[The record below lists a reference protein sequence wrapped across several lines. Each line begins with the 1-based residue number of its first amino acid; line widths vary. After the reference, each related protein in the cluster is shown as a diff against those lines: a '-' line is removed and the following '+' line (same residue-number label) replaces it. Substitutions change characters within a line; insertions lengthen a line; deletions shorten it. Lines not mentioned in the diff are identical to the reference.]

1 MNVDL
6 PAPFGPATTTRPGAP
21 SAAAARSD
29 ANGRTLTT
37 SRDKGTALEAAARAA
52 AVRGNLDHAVGIVWV
67 SRIDRPAARANPGL
81 DRFAIGIAHDPCEH
95 VVNLLRADV
104 SWHRET
110 LPGTLEGEHLAMS
123 GHHFDRAAERRPV
136 LDLRGDRAV
145 RALRFRLGALEEPV
159 RDLHRCR
166 HGASAWVADC
176 YHDGS
181 RLLPRPGRRKRRL
194 RAARS
199 PATRGGGSGR

>member
-37 SRDKGTALEAAARAA
+37 SRDEGAALEAAARAA

-67 SRIDRPAARANPGL
+67 SRIDRPAARAKRGL
-81 DRFAIGIAHDPCEH
+81 DRFAIGIARDPCEY

-110 LPGTLEGEHLAMS
+110 LAGALEGEHVAMA
-123 GHHFDRAAERRPV
+123 GHHLDRAAERGPV
-136 LDLRGDRAV
+136 LDLR
-145 RALRFRLGALEEPV
+145 
-159 RDLHRCR
+159 
-166 HGASAWVADC
+166 
-176 YHDGS
+176 
-181 RLLPRPGRRKRRL
+181 
-194 RAARS
+194 
-199 PATRGGGSGR
+199 